1 MNKNFTGKKMCW
13 LLLMTLFSTCAFAQ
27 TKLSGQVTETSSNEP
42 LAGVSIQ
49 IKGKVIGTI
58 TDAKGNFNFSV
69 NSPPPF
75 TLVVSSV
82 GFQTQEIDVSGGQT
96 DFQIKLSE
104 QVILGQEIVVSASRV
119 EESVMKSPVAVE
131 KMDIRGIRETPSPNF
146 YDALANLKGIDMA
159 TQGVLFKSI
168 NMRGFGNTGNPRT
181 VQMIDGMDNQAPG
194 LNFPLDNI
202 IGMSELDV
210 ESVEILPGA
219 ASALYGPNAINGL
232 ILMNSK
238 SPFLYQ
244 GLSANVKS
252 GVMHESHRSKA
263 TTPFIDGT
271 IRYAKAF
278 NNKLAFKVNLSYIK
292 AKDWEATNYNNL
304 NVGGNSDPMRGA
316 GTDVDYDGVNSYGD
330 EVQTNINAV
339 AQTLAAG
346 GIIPSA
352 AVGLVPSTFV
362 SRTGYLEKDLVDY
375 NTKSF
380 KANAAVHY
388 RISDKIE
395 AIAQINYG
403 YGTTVYTATG
413 RYSLRNFN
421 LTQAKLELRGDNFT
435 VRAYTTQE
443 RSGKSYLA
451 GLAAVS
457 MLNEIK
463 PHAMWFGQYTGAFA
477 TARAQGANEA
487 DAHLAGRKTA
497 DAGMPVPGTDA
508 YRQLLDKY
516 RNMPIVDGGGG
527 FADKTNLYHIEGF
540 YNFKN
545 QIKFIELL
553 AGGNF
558 RQYELRSAGTLFA
571 DLKDGRDGT
580 IPINEFGAFVQAGK
594 SLLKNHLKLS
604 GSIRYDKNE
613 NFDGQFTPRLS
624 AVTTF
629 GEHNI
634 RLSYQTG
641 FRIPTTQNQYID
653 LKTPS
658 GTLIG
663 GLPEFDARYN
673 LANGILRQN
682 LSTANILSTIQGDP
696 SIIQSATAYAT
707 AAVTQAVTAT
717 VTSQVNAAVAAGQIP
732 NVPAAIQAAVTA
744 GVQGALPGAL
754 QSRVPGLVTQLAPA
768 FALAKLPKYKTT
780 KLRPERIASYEI
792 GYKSVIAKKLFIDAY
807 YYISKYTNLIGGTV
821 IVVPTAAAQPGLPIE
836 SGIGA
841 GNFNGY
847 SRTVNTSETITT
859 RGFALGLNYALP
871 MGFNVGGNMANN
883 ELSDFTP
890 SPEVQYSQFN
900 TPKYRYNLS
909 FGKRITSTS
918 MFGFNLAY
926 KYQQLFLWESS
937 FVLPSGTDVPL
948 FSNTRVPSISNLDA
962 QVSMK
967 VSSIKSIIKLGGTNL
982 FGKSY
987 IQAYG
992 SPNVGS
998 TYYVSITFDE
1008 LLN

>member
-1 MNKNFTGKKMCW
+1 MKSFVYQKWCCT
-13 LLLMTLFSTCAFAQ
+13 LLMLLYSTFSIAQ
-27 TKLSGQVTETSSNEP
+27 TKIGGTVTEASSNEP
-42 LAGVSIQ
+42 LIGVSVQ
-49 IKGKVIGTI
+49 VKGKVIGSI
-58 TDAKGNFNFSV
+58 TDSKGNFSFNVST
-69 NSPPPF
+69 PPPF

-82 GFQTQEIDVSGGQT
+82 GFQTQEVEVAGGQS
-96 DFQIKLSE
+96 DFKIKLSE
-104 QVILGQEIVVSASRV
+104 QVVLGSEIVVSASRV
-119 EESVMKSPVAVE
+119 EENELKSPVAVE
-131 KMDIRGIRETPSPNF
+131 KMDIRGIRETPSTNF

-159 TQGVLFKSI
+159 TQGVLFKSV
-168 NMRGFGNTGNPRT
+168 NMRGFGSTGNPRT

-252 GVMHESHRSKA
+252 GVMHESSRSKA

-278 NNKLAFKVNLSYIK
+278 NNKVAFKVNLSYIT
-292 AKDWEATNYNNL
+292 AKDWEARNYSNL
-304 NVGGNSDPMRGA
+304 NGGGNADPRRGA
-316 GTDVDYDGVNSYGD
+316 GTNPDYDGVNSYGD

-339 AQTLAAG
+339 AKTLAAG
-346 GIIPSA
+346 GLIPA
-352 AVGLVPSTFV
+352 NAVNLVPNSFV
-362 SRTGYLEKDLVDY
+362 SRTGYEEKDLIDY

-380 KANAAVHY
+380 KANAALHY
-388 RISDKIE
+388 RLNDKIE
-395 AIAQINYG
+395 AVAQVNYG
-403 YGTTVYTATG
+403 YGTTAYTATG

-443 RSGKSYLA
+443 RSGDSYLA

-457 MLNEIK
+457 MLNDFK
-463 PHAMWFGQYTGAFA
+463 PHATWFGQYTGAFVQ
-477 TARAQGANEA
+477 ARAQGATEA
-487 DAHLAGRKTA
+487 NAHLAARGVA
-497 DAGMPVPGTDA
+497 DQGMPVPGTDS
-508 YRQLLDKY
+508 YNTLLDKY

-527 FADKTNLYHIEGF
+527 FTDKTNLYHLEGF

-545 QIKFIELL
+545 EVKFIELL
-553 AGGNF
+553 AGANY
-558 RQYELRSAGTLFA
+558 RMYQLRSAGTLFA
-571 DLKDGRDGT
+571 DTKDGRNGT
-580 IPINEFGAFVQAGK
+580 IGINEFGAFVQAGK
-594 SLLKNHLKLS
+594 NLLNNHLKLS

-613 NFDGQFTPRLS
+613 NFEGQFTPRVS

-653 LKTPS
+653 LRTPS

-663 GLPEFDARYN
+663 GLPEFDARYG

-682 LSTANILSTIQGDP
+682 LSTENIQNTINSDP
-696 SIIQSATAYAT
+696 SIIASARAYGT
-707 AAVTQAVTAT
+707 AAVTQAVTTA
-717 VTSQVNAAVAAGQIP
+717 VTAQVNAGVAAGTIP
-732 NVPAAIQAAVTA
+732 NVPSVIQGAIAA

-754 QSRVPGLVTQLAPA
+754 EAQLPGLIAQLAPA
-768 FALAKLPKYKTT
+768 YALAKLPKYQPA
-780 KLRPERIASYEI
+780 KLKPERIATYEI

-807 YYISKYTNLIGGTV
+807 FYVSQYKNLIGGAV
-821 IVVPTAAAQPGLPIE
+821 IVVPTAPASPGLPIE
-836 SGIGA
+836 SGIGV
-841 GNFNGY
+841 GNRNAY
-847 SRTVNTSETITT
+847 SRTVNTSETINV

-871 MGFNVGGNMANN
+871 KGFNIGGNVANN
-883 ELSDFTP
+883 ELTDFTP

-909 FGKRITSTS
+909 FGKRITSS
-918 MFGFNLAY
+918 SSFGFNIAY
-926 KYQQLFLWESS
+926 RHQQSFLWESS
-937 FVLPSGTDVPL
+937 FVIPSSDNVPL
-948 FSNTRVPSISNLDA
+948 FADTKVPAINNLDA
-962 QVSMK
+962 QVSLK
-967 VSSIKSIIKLGGTNL
+967 VPVIKSIIKLGGTNL
-982 FGKSY
+982 IGKSY

-992 SPNVGS
+992 SPTIGS

>member
-1 MNKNFTGKKMCW
+1 MKSFLRQNWYCIIFM
-13 LLLMTLFSTCAFAQ
+13 LLSGTISIAQ
-27 TKLSGQVTETSSNEP
+27 TKIGGTVTEASSNDP
-42 LAGVSIQ
+42 LIGVSIQ
-49 IKGKVIGTI
+49 VKGKIIGTI
-58 TDAKGNFNFSV
+58 TDSKGHFSFTV
-69 NSPPPF
+69 STPPPF
-75 TLVVSSV
+75 TLVISSV
-82 GFQTQEIDVSGGQT
+82 GFQTQEVDVAGGQS

-104 QVILGQEIVVSASRV
+104 QVVLGSEIIVSASRV
-119 EESVMKSPVAVE
+119 EESELKSPVAVE
-131 KMDIRGIRETPSPNF
+131 KMDIRGIRETPSTNF

-168 NMRGFGNTGNPRT
+168 NMRGFGSTGNPRT

-252 GVMHESHRSKA
+252 GIMHESNRTKA
-263 TTPFIDGT
+263 TTPFVDAT

-278 NNKLAFKVNLSYIK
+278 NNKVAFKVNLSYIT
-292 AKDWEATNYNNL
+292 AKDWEARNYSNL
-304 NVGGNSDPMRGA
+304 NSGGNADPRRGV
-316 GTDVDYDGVNSYGD
+316 GTNPDYDGVNSYGD

-339 AQTLAAG
+339 AKTLAAG
-346 GIIPSA
+346 GLIPA
-352 AVGLVPSTFV
+352 NAVDLVPNSFV
-362 SRTGYLEKDLVDY
+362 SRTGFQEKDLIDY
-375 NTKSF
+375 NTKSL
-380 KANAAVHY
+380 KANAALHY
-388 RISDKIE
+388 RINDKIE
-395 AIAQINYG
+395 AVAQINYG
-403 YGTTVYTATG
+403 YGTTAYTATG

-443 RSGKSYLA
+443 RSGDSYLA

-457 MLNEIK
+457 MLNDFK
-463 PHAMWFGQYTGAFA
+463 PHATWFGQYTGAFVQ
-477 TARAQGANEA
+477 ARAQGATEA
-487 DAHLAGRKTA
+487 NAHLAARGVA
-497 DAGMPVPGTDA
+497 DQGMPVPGTDS
-508 YRQLLDKY
+508 YNTLLDKY

-527 FADKTNLYHIEGF
+527 FTDKTNLYHLEGF

-545 QIKFIELL
+545 EVKFIELL
-553 AGGNF
+553 AGANY
-558 RQYELRSAGTLFA
+558 RMYQLRSAGTLFA
-571 DLKDGRDGT
+571 DTKDGRNGT
-580 IPINEFGAFVQAGK
+580 IGINEYGAFVQAGK
-594 SLLKNHLKLS
+594 SLLNNHLKLS

-613 NFDGQFTPRLS
+613 NFDGQFTPRVS

-682 LSTANILSTIQGDP
+682 LSTENIQRTISSDP
-696 SIIQSATAYAT
+696 SIRASAQAYGT
-707 AAVTQAVTAT
+707 AAVTQAVTAA
-717 VTSQVNAAVAAGQIP
+717 VTEKVNAGVAAGQIP
-732 NVPAAIQAAVTA
+732 NVPAVIQGAIAA

-754 QSRVPGLVTQLAPA
+754 EAQLPGLIAQLAPA
-768 FALAKLPKYKTT
+768 YALAKLPKYQPV
-780 KLRPERIASYEI
+780 KLKPERIATYEI

-807 YYISKYTNLIGGTV
+807 FYVSQYKNLIGGAV
-821 IVVPTAAAQPGLPIE
+821 IVVPTAPASPGLPIE
-836 SGIGA
+836 SGIGV
-841 GNFNGY
+841 GSFNGY
-847 SRTVNTSETITT
+847 SRTVNTSETINV
-859 RGFALGLNYALP
+859 RGFALGLNYTLP
-871 MGFNVGGNMANN
+871 KGFNIGGNVANN
-883 ELSDFTP
+883 ELTDFTP

-909 FGKRITSTS
+909 FGKRITSS
-918 MFGFNLAY
+918 SFFGFNLAY
-926 KYQQLFLWESS
+926 RYQQAFLWESS
-937 FVLPSGTDVPL
+937 FVIPSGTTTALFADTKVPA
-948 FSNTRVPSISNLDA
+948 ISNLDA
-962 QVSMK
+962 QISLK
-967 VSSIKSIIKLGGTNL
+967 VPKIKSIVKLGATNL
-982 FGKSY
+982 IGKSY

-992 SPNVGS
+992 SPTIGS

>member
-1 MNKNFTGKKMCW
+1 MHIFFTRCNFYYTFV
-13 LLLMTLFSTCAFAQ
+13 LLLFSYFSYAQ
-27 TKLSGQVTETSSNEP
+27 TKIGGKVTETKTKEP
-42 LAGVSIQ
+42 LIGVSVQ
-49 IKGKVIGTI
+49 VKGKVIGTI
-58 TDAKGNFNFSV
+58 TDAKGDFSFVV
-69 NSPPPF
+69 NSQPPF

-82 GFQTQEIDVSGGQT
+82 GFETQEINVSGNQT
-96 DFQIKLSE
+96 DFQVQLSE
-104 QVILGQEIVVSASRV
+104 QAILGQEIIVSASRV

-168 NMRGFGNTGNPRT
+168 NMRGFGSTGNPRT

-252 GVMHESHRSKA
+252 GIMHESHRTKA
-263 TTPFIDGT
+263 TTPFVDGT

-278 NNKLAFKVNLSYIK
+278 NNKIAFKVNLSYIT
-292 AKDWEATNYNNL
+292 AKDWQATNYNNL
-304 NVGGNSDPMRGA
+304 NVGGNADPARGA
-316 GTDVDYDGVNSYGD
+316 GTDPDYDGVNIYGD
-330 EVQTNINAV
+330 EVQTNINSV
-339 AQTLAAG
+339 ARTLAANG
-346 GIIPSA
+346 LIPAA
-352 AVGLVPSTFV
+352 AVNLVPSTFV
-362 SRTGYLEKDLVDY
+362 SRTGYQEKDLVDY

-435 VRAYTTQE
+435 IRAYTTQE
-443 RSGKSYLA
+443 RSGQSYLA

-463 PHAMWFGQYTGAFA
+463 PHATWFGQYTGAFA
-477 TARAQGANEA
+477 TARAAGVPEA
-487 DAHLAGRKTA
+487 QAHLAARQVA
-497 DAGMPVPGTDA
+497 DKDMPAPGTSA
-508 YRQLLDKY
+508 YNQLLEKY
-516 RNMPIVDGGGG
+516 RNTPIVDGGGA
-527 FADKTNLYHIEGF
+527 FADKTNLYHVEGF

-545 QIKFIELL
+545 EIKFIELL

-558 RQYELRSAGTLFA
+558 RQYQLRSAGTLFA
-571 DLKDGRDGT
+571 DTKEGRNGT

-594 SLLKNHLKLS
+594 NLLSNHLKLS
-604 GSIRYDKNE
+604 ASIRYDKNE
-613 NFDGQFTPRLS
+613 NFDGQFTPRVS

-629 GEHNI
+629 GQHNI

-663 GLPEFDARYN
+663 GLPEFNSRYN
-673 LANGILRQN
+673 LGNGILRQN
-682 LSTANILSTIQGDP
+682 LSSENILKTIQGDP

-707 AAVTQAVTAT
+707 AAVTQAVTAA

-732 NVPAAIQAAVTA
+732 NTPAAIQAATAA

-754 QSRVPGLVTQLAPA
+754 QSQLPALVTQLAPA
-768 FALAKLPKYKTT
+768 FALAKLPKYQPA
-780 KLRPERIASYEI
+780 KLKPERIASYEI
-792 GYKSVIAKKLFIDAY
+792 GYKSVIGKKLFIDAY
-807 YYISKYTNLIGGTV
+807 FYISKYTNFIGGAV
-821 IVVPTAAAQPGLPIE
+821 ILVPTAAASPGLPIE

-847 SRTVNTSETITT
+847 SRTVNTTETITT
-859 RGFALGLNYALP
+859 RGFALGLSYSLP
-871 MGFNVGGNMANN
+871 QGFNIGGNVANN

-909 FGKRITSTS
+909 FGKRITSTNN
-918 MFGFNLAY
+918 FGFNLAY
-926 KYQQLFLWESS
+926 RYQQAFLWESS
-937 FVLPSGTDVPL
+937 FILPSGTDVPL
-948 FSNTRVPSISNLDA
+948 FSNTRVPAISNLDA

-967 VSSIKSIIKLGGTNL
+967 VPAIKSIIKLGGTNL
-982 FGKSY
+982 IGKSY